1 MEKFTLHMLEY
12 ESMKQDLMS
21 YAVTYAGRDRIA
33 RLAPMSD
40 RRRIEREMQETAE
53 ALLLVERGSSVPLP
67 SLEGIEVV
75 ASLLGTGYL
84 FSEQD
89 LTAVQVFLQSCGH
102 LRKYIE
108 SKGDAAWQI
117 GIHAAS
123 LRDLPAL
130 RQEINRCI
138 RHGEVTNEASR
149 ELERVRRR
157 MEMTKEKINK
167 KIQGFMSRYASILQE
182 NIISQRG
189 GRYVVPIKREFYKQV
204 KGRMLDQST
213 SGQTVFIE
221 PDEIA
226 VLQGE
231 LEVLLGEEARE
242 EAKVLGMLAELVE
255 QEADT
260 IKHNIEITSLCD
272 FIFAKARYAAS
283 MDAVPVNLNDCGE
296 TVLRGARHPKLLD
309 VMVPLD
315 LSIGKHYKTLI
326 ITGPNTGGKTVV
338 LKTLGLL
345 ALMVQSGLL
354 VPVLPGS
361 RFSVYREIMA
371 VIGDGQNLEQSLSTF
386 SAQIHSLAA
395 MLQEAGPGSLLL
407 IDELAAGTDPGEGI
421 ALSVAILEEFRRKG
435 STVLVTT
442 HFNELKTFA
451 SRASGFENA
460 RMEFDAETLRPLYR
474 LTIGLAGQS
483 YAIDIACKL
492 GIPEGIITR
501 SRQLVV
507 KETNVDTEADMG
519 IGGAGI
525 GMGAGADIGIG
536 ADMGAGA
543 DMGIGAQIDTEANM
557 DTSLERKN
565 HLQHGK
571 IPGQGY
577 EEKHEY
583 EQEQEHEEKHEHE
596 HEQSQAG
603 QEVQPSVHET
613 ARPVFEVGDAV
624 QISALGKIGIV
635 TEAEDHRGMVGI
647 MVQRQRMKMNWKRL
661 KPYLKKEALYPE
673 DYDLDIIFDTKEN
686 RKKRHLM
693 GKRHIEGMEI
703 IRKPGE

>member
-12 ESMKQDLMS
+12 GSMKQDLMTF
-21 YAVTYAGRDRIA
+21 AVTYAGRDRIA
-33 RLAPMSD
+33 KLAPMDD
-40 RRRIEREMQETAE
+40 RRRIDREMQETAE
-53 ALLLVERGSSVPLP
+53 ALELVKRGSSVPLP

-117 GIHAAS
+117 GIHADS
-123 LRDLPAL
+123 LRDLASL
-130 RQEINRCI
+130 RQEINRCV

-149 ELERVRRR
+149 ELEKVRRR
-157 MEMTKEKINK
+157 MEMAKEKISK
-167 KIQGFMSRYASILQE
+167 KIQGFMSRHASILQE

-189 GRYVVPIKREFYKQV
+189 GRYVVPIKREFYRQV

-226 VLQGE
+226 GLQGE
-231 LEVLLGEEARE
+231 LEALLGEEARE
-242 EAKVLGMLAELVE
+242 EAKVLGMLSDLVE
-255 QEADT
+255 READH
-260 IKHNIEITSLCD
+260 IQQNIEITSLYD

-283 MDAVPVNLNDCGE
+283 MDAVPVILNDSGE
-296 TVLRGARHPKLLD
+296 TALLGARHPKLLH

-315 LSIGKHYKTLI
+315 ISIGRSYKALI

-354 VPVLPGS
+354 IPVLPGS
-361 RFSVYREIMA
+361 RYSIYREVMA

-395 MLQEAGPGSLLL
+395 MLKMSGPGSLLL

-421 ALSVAILEEFRRKG
+421 ALSVAILEEFRRKD

-474 LTIGLAGQS
+474 LTIGLAGRS

-492 GIPEGIITR
+492 GIPDKIIAR
-501 SRQLVV
+501 SRELVV
-507 KETNVDTEADMG
+507 TPVYSNAGRDTMPEDLETDRNAGEALNEESVQHNRVEGQEEEGMHEQGRGRDQG
-519 IGGAGI
+519 REQGQNRGGEPGQD
-525 GMGAGADIGIG
+525 GGR
-536 ADMGAGA
+536 
-543 DMGIGAQIDTEANM
+543 
-557 DTSLERKN
+557 ERK
-565 HLQHGK
+565 QDQ
-571 IPGQGY
+571 GQGQGQDQAD
-577 EEKHEY
+577 EELE
-583 EQEQEHEEKHEHE
+583 
-596 HEQSQAG
+596 
-603 QEVQPSVHET
+603 PSAQDKT
-613 ARPVFEVGDAV
+613 ARPIFEVGDAV
-624 QISALGKIGIV
+624 QIPSLGKVGIV
-635 TEAEDHRGMVGI
+635 TETEDHLGMVGV
-647 MVQRQRMKMNWKRL
+647 MVRQQRMKMNWKRL
-661 KPYLKKEALYPE
+661 KPYLKKESLYPE
-673 DYDLDIIFDTKEN
+673 DYDMDIIFDTKEN

>member
-1 MEKFTLHMLEY
+1 MEKFTLHTLEY
-12 ESMKQDLMS
+12 ESMKQDLMTF
-21 YAVTYAGRDRIA
+21 AVTYAGRDRIA
-33 RLAPMSD
+33 KLAPMDD
-40 RRRIEREMQETAE
+40 RRRIDREMQETAE
-53 ALLLVERGSSVPLP
+53 ALELVKRGSSVPLP

-117 GIHAAS
+117 GIHADS
-123 LRDLPAL
+123 LRDLASL

-149 ELERVRRR
+149 ELEKVRRR
-157 MEMTKEKINK
+157 MEMAKEKISK
-167 KIQGFMSRYASILQE
+167 KIQGFMSRHASILQE

-189 GRYVVPIKREFYKQV
+189 GRYVVPIKREFYRQV

-231 LEVLLGEEARE
+231 LEILLGEEARE
-242 EAKVLGMLAELVE
+242 EAKVLGMLSDLVE
-255 QEADT
+255 QEADH
-260 IKHNIEITSLCD
+260 IKHNIEVTSLYD

-283 MDAVPVNLNDCGE
+283 MDAVPVILNDSGE
-296 TVLRGARHPKLLD
+296 TVLLGARHPKLLH

-315 LSIGKHYKTLI
+315 ISIGKSYKALI

-354 VPVLPGS
+354 IPVLPGS
-361 RFSVYREIMA
+361 RFSVYREVMA

-395 MLQEAGPGSLLL
+395 MLKMSGPGSLLL

-421 ALSVAILEEFRRKG
+421 ALSVAILEEFRRKD

-474 LTIGLAGQS
+474 LTIGLAGRS

-492 GIPEGIITR
+492 GIPEKIITR
-501 SRQLVV
+501 SRELVV
-507 KETNVDTEADMG
+507 TPVHSSARRDTTPENLETDRNAEAAIDEESVQHNRVEGQEEESMHEQG
-519 IGGAGI
+519 RGRDQGREQDQNRGGEPGQD
-525 GMGAGADIGIG
+525 GGR
-536 ADMGAGA
+536 
-543 DMGIGAQIDTEANM
+543 
-557 DTSLERKN
+557 ERK
-565 HLQHGK
+565 QDQ
-571 IPGQGY
+571 GQGQDQAD
-577 EEKHEY
+577 EELE
-583 EQEQEHEEKHEHE
+583 
-596 HEQSQAG
+596 
-603 QEVQPSVHET
+603 PSAQDKT
-613 ARPVFEVGDAV
+613 ARPIFEVGDAV
-624 QISALGKIGIV
+624 QIPSLGKVGIV
-635 TEAEDHRGMVGI
+635 TETEDHLGMVGV
-647 MVQRQRMKMNWKRL
+647 MVRQQRMKMNWKRL
-661 KPYLKKEALYPE
+661 KPYLKKESLYPE
-673 DYDLDIIFDTKEN
+673 DYDMDIIFDTKEN

>member
-1 MEKFTLHMLEY
+1 MEKFTLHTLEY
-12 ESMKQDLMS
+12 ESMKQDLMTF
-21 YAVTYAGRDRIA
+21 AVTYAGRDRIA
-33 RLAPMSD
+33 KLAPMDD
-40 RRRIEREMQETAE
+40 RRRIDREMQETAE
-53 ALLLVERGSSVPLP
+53 ALELVKRGSSVPLP

-117 GIHAAS
+117 GIHADS
-123 LRDLPAL
+123 LRDLASL

-149 ELERVRRR
+149 ELEKVRRR
-157 MEMTKEKINK
+157 MEMAKEKISK
-167 KIQGFMSRYASILQE
+167 KIQGFMSRHASILQE

-189 GRYVVPIKREFYKQV
+189 GRYVVPIKREFYRQV

-231 LEVLLGEEARE
+231 LEILLGEEARE
-242 EAKVLGMLAELVE
+242 EAKVLGMLSDLVE
-255 QEADT
+255 QEADH
-260 IKHNIEITSLCD
+260 IKHNIEVTSLYD

-283 MDAVPVNLNDCGE
+283 MDAVPVILNDSGE
-296 TVLRGARHPKLLD
+296 TVLLGARHPKLLH

-315 LSIGKHYKTLI
+315 ISIGKSYKALI

-354 VPVLPGS
+354 IPVLPGS
-361 RFSVYREIMA
+361 RFSVYREVMA

-395 MLQEAGPGSLLL
+395 MLKMSGPGSLLL

-421 ALSVAILEEFRRKG
+421 ALSVAILEEFRRKD

-474 LTIGLAGQS
+474 LTIGLAGRS

-492 GIPEGIITR
+492 GIPEKIITR
-501 SRQLVV
+501 SRELVV
-507 KETNVDTEADMG
+507 TPVHSSAGRDTTPEDLETDRNAEAAIDEESVQHNRVEGMHEQG
-519 IGGAGI
+519 RGRDQGREQDQNRGG
-525 GMGAGADIGIG
+525 
-536 ADMGAGA
+536 
-543 DMGIGAQIDTEANM
+543 E
-557 DTSLERKN
+557 
-565 HLQHGK
+565 
-571 IPGQGY
+571 PGQDGGRQRKQDQAEDQAD
-577 EEKHEY
+577 EELE
-583 EQEQEHEEKHEHE
+583 
-596 HEQSQAG
+596 
-603 QEVQPSVHET
+603 PSAQDKM
-613 ARPVFEVGDAV
+613 ARPIFEVGDAV
-624 QISALGKIGIV
+624 QIPSLGKVGIV
-635 TEAEDHRGMVGI
+635 TETEDHLGMVGV
-647 MVQRQRMKMNWKRL
+647 MVRQQRMKMNWKRL
-661 KPYLKKEALYPE
+661 KPYLKKESLYPE
-673 DYDLDIIFDTKEN
+673 DYDMDIIFDTKEN

>member
-12 ESMKQDLMS
+12 ESMKQDLMTF
-21 YAVTYAGRDRIA
+21 AVTYAGRDRIA
-33 RLAPMSD
+33 KLAPMSD

-53 ALLLVERGSSVPLP
+53 ALLLVKRGSSVPLP

-149 ELERVRRR
+149 ELEKVRRR
-157 MEMTKEKINK
+157 MEMAKEKISK

-242 EAKVLGMLAELVE
+242 EAKVLGMLTELVE

-260 IKHNIEITSLCD
+260 IKHNIEITSLYD

-283 MDAVPVNLNDCGE
+283 LDAVPVILNDSGE

-315 LSIGKHYKTLI
+315 LSIGKHYKALI

-361 RFSVYREIMA
+361 RFSVYREVMA

-421 ALSVAILEEFRRKG
+421 ALSVAILEEFKRKG

-460 RMEFDAETLRPLYR
+460 RMEFDAETLMPLYR

-501 SRQLVV
+501 SRELVMTPV
-507 KETNVDTEADMG
+507 QSSPSHNPLRVDLETETNRDADT
-519 IGGAGI
+519 
-525 GMGAGADIGIG
+525 
-536 ADMGAGA
+536 
-543 DMGIGAQIDTEANM
+543 DT
-557 DTSLERKN
+557 DTDTDLEETNRPR
-565 HLQHGK
+565 LQRDDRA
-571 IPGQGY
+571 
-577 EEKHEY
+577 EEQEGERVQDR
-583 EQEQEHEEKHEHE
+583 EQEQ
-596 HEQSQAG
+596 AD
-603 QEVQPSVHET
+603 QELQPAVHESVV
-613 ARPVFEVGDAV
+613 RPVFEVGDAV
-624 QISALGKIGIV
+624 QIPALGKIGIV

-673 DYDLDIIFDTKEN
+673 DYDMDIIFDTKEN